1 LFYKKYIK
9 FIISQIRPYAEEVEK
24 QLKMLGM
31 HVDLMFPNDQIPM
44 NKVLGNIQSRGC
56 LYGILITPINAE
68 RKSLTLTV
76 SETFLTKIVLL
87 PNLT

>member
-1 LFYKKYIK
+1 
-9 FIISQIRPYAEEVEK
+9 
-24 QLKMLGM
+24 MLGM

-76 SETFLTKIVLL
+76 SKTLFY
-87 PNLT
+87 